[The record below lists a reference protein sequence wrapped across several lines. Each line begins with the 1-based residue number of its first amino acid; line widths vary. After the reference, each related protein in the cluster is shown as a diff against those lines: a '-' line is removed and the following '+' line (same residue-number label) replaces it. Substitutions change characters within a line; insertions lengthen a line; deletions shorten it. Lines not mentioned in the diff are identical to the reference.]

1 MYEKLKSADV
11 FLIGNATS
19 VKEAKA
25 LEDLG
30 ADAIIAQGKEA
41 GGHRGTFIDAD
52 QYRLTSMH
60 GTLSLT
66 QKIVNSVDVPV
77 ISAGGIM
84 DGQDVAKMLKAGASA
99 AQMGTAFLTTI
110 ECAAPQLHKDSL

>member
-1 MYEKLKSADV
+1 MHEKLKSADV

-25 LEDLG
+25 LEHLG

-52 QYRLTSMH
+52 QYRTTSMH
-60 GTLSLT
+60 GMLALT
-66 QKIVNSVDVPV
+66 HNIVNSVNVPV

-84 DGQDVAKMLKAGASA
+84 DGKDVAKVL
-99 AQMGTAFLTTI
+99 
-110 ECAAPQLHKDSL
+110 